1 MAHTT
6 HKDLKSWQRAIEL
19 VTKIYE
25 VTQSFPDVEKYGL
38 SNQIRRAAI
47 SIPSNIAEGAARKSE
62 KENIQFLYIAL
73 GSVAEVETQLIIS
86 RNLDYIDEEQYQTLN
101 IRLESIRKPLIGLI
115 KYLKQI

>member
-1 MAHTT
+1 MANTT

-101 IRLESIRKPLIGLI
+101 ISLESIRKPLIGLI